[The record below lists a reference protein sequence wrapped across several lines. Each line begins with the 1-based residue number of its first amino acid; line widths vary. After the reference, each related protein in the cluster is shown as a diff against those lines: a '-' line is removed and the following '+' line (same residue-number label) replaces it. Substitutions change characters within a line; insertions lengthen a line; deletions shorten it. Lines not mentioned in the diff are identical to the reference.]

1 MLPTYEQLRQTP
13 TTISLIPGLMRK
25 TTHHHSSMQRDY
37 KPVDDQPGNSVPRQN
52 PGNSLINRKAHW
64 IGLGTSLTIIIS
76 IFVLMADS
84 TRETQAN
91 ARTPLELEEEK
102 ATLPA
107 TASAQTR
114 ITLPLPIPDGKAAA
128 ETAPLPTASTQPD
141 IARKTATVKS
151 GDNLALIFSQQG
163 LSPQELDQVMRSDK
177 STAALKRLMPGQQ
190 FEFGIDNG
198 KLQQLVYKIDDLTT
212 LKVNRDAD
220 GNFSV
225 TTDTRQME
233 ARVTNTTGVIDSS
246 LFLAGQAAGLSDNL
260 IMELAGIF
268 GWDIDFVL
276 DIRGGDHFTL
286 VYEELFLDGQKKRD
300 GNILAAEFVNRG
312 KNYRALRYTDA
323 SGQSDYYSPDGRSM
337 RKAFI
342 RTPVD
347 FTRISSRFGKRY
359 HPTLKRQKNH
369 HGVDYAAPRG
379 TPIKAAGDGKL
390 IHVGSKGGYGKTV
403 IIQHGGKYS
412 TLYAHMS
419 RIKPGMRRGKRVRQG
434 QTIGYVGTTGRST
447 GPHLHYEFRVNGVHR
462 NPLTVKL
469 PDAAPIKKK
478 YKADFLEKSRSLI
491 AQLDVLQSTT
501 VALNDKN
508 KPQGQE

>member
-1 MLPTYEQLRQTP
+1 
-13 TTISLIPGLMRK
+13 MRK
-25 TTHHHSSMQRDY
+25 TTHNYSSMQRDY
-37 KPVDDQPGNSVPRQN
+37 KSAGDRLADPVPRKN
-52 PGNSLINRKAHW
+52 SASSLINRKAHW

-84 TRETQAN
+84 TKETQAN
-91 ARTPLELEEEK
+91 AHTPLEKSETKTPL
-102 ATLPA
+102 ANDST
-107 TASAQTR
+107 QTR
-114 ITLPLPIPDGKAAA
+114 ITLPLPIPTGKSI
-128 ETAPLPTASTQPD
+128 TAVTPSFSTEQIQQD
-141 IARKTATVKS
+141 INWKTATVKS
-151 GDNLALIFSQQG
+151 GDNLALIFARQG
-163 LSPQELDQVMRSDK
+163 LSPQELDRIMRSDK
-177 STAALKRLMPGQQ
+177 STSALKRLMPGQQ
-190 FEFGIDNG
+190 FEFNIDNG
-198 KLQQLVYKIDDLTT
+198 TLQQLIYKIDDLNT
-212 LKVNRDAD
+212 LKVNRDTD

-268 GWDIDFVL
+268 GWDIDFAL
-276 DIRGGDHFTL
+276 DIRSGDHFTL

-300 GNILAAEFVNRG
+300 GNILAAEFVSRG

-390 IHVGSKGGYGKTV
+390 THAGSKGGYGKTV

-434 QTIGYVGTTGRST
+434 ETIGYVGTTGRST

-462 NPLTVKL
+462 NPLTVRL

-478 YKADFLEKSRSLI
+478 YRADFLSKSRSLV
-491 AQLDVLQSTT
+491 ALLDVLQRTT
-501 VALNDKN
+501 VALNEDDAKQETPRQ
-508 KPQGQE
+508 KP

>member
-1 MLPTYEQLRQTP
+1 
-13 TTISLIPGLMRK
+13 MRK
-25 TTHHHSSMQRDY
+25 TTYHHSSMHRDY
-37 KPVDDQPGNSVPRQN
+37 KPAGDRPDDSGSGQN
-52 PGNSLINRKAHW
+52 INNRLINHKTHW
-64 IGLGTSLTIIIS
+64 IGLATSLAIIIS

-84 TRETQAN
+84 TRETHAN
-91 ARTPLELEEEK
+91 AHTPIE
-102 ATLPA
+102 ATTPSA
-107 TASAQTR
+107 NTSAQTR
-114 ITLPLPIPDGKAAA
+114 ITLPLPIPEGKPAT
-128 ETAPLPTASTQPD
+128 ETTPLPVEQTRQD
-141 IARKTATVKS
+141 IDWKTATVKS
-151 GDNLALIFSQQG
+151 GDNLALIFARQG
-163 LSPQELDQVMRSDK
+163 LSPQELDRVMRSDK
-177 STAALKRLMPGQQ
+177 STSVLKRLMPGQQ
-190 FEFGIDNG
+190 FEFGVDNG
-198 KLQQLVYKIDDLTT
+198 KLQQLVYKIDDLNT
-212 LKVNRDAD
+212 LRANRDAD
-220 GNFSV
+220 GHFSV
-225 TTDTRQME
+225 TTDTRKME
-233 ARVTNTTGVIDSS
+233 ARVTNATAVIDSS

-268 GWDIDFVL
+268 GWDVDFVL
-276 DIRGGDHFTL
+276 DIRNGDHFTL

-312 KNYRALRYTDA
+312 KSYRALRYTDA

-359 HPTLKRQKNH
+359 HPTLKKRKNH

-390 IHVGSKGGYGKTV
+390 VHVGRKGGYGKTV

-434 QTIGYVGTTGRST
+434 QTIGYVGSTGRST

-462 NPLTVKL
+462 NPLTVRL
-469 PDAAPIKKK
+469 PDAAPIRKK
-478 YKADFLEKSRSLI
+478 YKADFLNKSRSLV
-491 AQLDVLQSTT
+491 ALLDVLQRTT
-501 VALNDKN
+501 VALNERDGKRKTRHQ
-508 KPQGQE
+508 KP